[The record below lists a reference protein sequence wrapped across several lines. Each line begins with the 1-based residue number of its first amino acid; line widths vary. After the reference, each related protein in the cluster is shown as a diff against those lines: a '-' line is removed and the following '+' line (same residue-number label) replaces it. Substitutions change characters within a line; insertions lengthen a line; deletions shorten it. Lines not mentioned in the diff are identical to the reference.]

1 MKEDWSEAM
10 LEEWKL
16 SWLQHIK
23 QEEEAYRLLNEE
35 LLKQHEMQQA
45 CDDAANDINETVNLC
60 VDFNAEMI
68 DHDIITGKD
77 ENLDS

>member
-16 SWLQHIK
+16 SWIQHIK
-23 QEEEAYRLLNEE
+23 QEEEVYRLLNEE

-45 CDDAANDINETVNLC
+45 CEDAAN
-60 VDFNAEMI
+60 EMF
-68 DHDIITGKD
+68 D
-77 ENLDS
+77 L

>member
-10 LEEWKL
+10 LEEWKM

-23 QEEEAYRLLNEE
+23 QEEEVYRMLNEE

-45 CDDAANDINETVNLC
+45 CEDAAN
-60 VDFNAEMI
+60 EMF
-68 DHDIITGKD
+68 D
-77 ENLDS
+77 L